1 MKAEY
6 FQRLPESVQQLVTD
20 GLDAEVEASL
30 ARISE
35 EKASA
40 TPDAVQIAFL
50 EGDILQA
57 TKLSTHF
64 TGRSAE

>member
-1 MKAEY
+1 MVAEY

-30 ARISE
+30 SRISE
-35 EKASA
+35 EKAKAS
-40 TPDAVQIAFL
+40 PDATQISFL

-57 TKLSTHF
+57 TKLSGEL
-64 TGRSAE
+64 TGR